1 MSIRPFSGA
10 FYLSDSGIAAA
21 TPWDKPKGP
30 KPAAPA
36 ARAQAPEP
44 GPDLDPAKIYA
55 ARREAAEEARA
66 NHAKPKPPR
75 DEASIFSAAAS
86 EAVYRARR

>member
-44 GPDLDPAKIYA
+44 GPDLDPSRIYSARAKVCAA
-55 ARREAAEEARA
+55 ARD
-66 NHAKPKPPR
+66 NPSKPKRPT
-75 DEASIFSAAAS
+75 DADIFTAAAS
-86 EAVYRARR
+86 EAVYAARR